1 MRQSIWLAALGITF
15 VVILA
20 VATGLPGGCLPGS
33 VTVGDTVD
41 TSHGAVAAVT
51 SVESPAVSYPNY
63 PSPPQGTFM
72 DPIVH
77 ENAVAYC
84 NGTTLMLVY
93 DTASRKIIYDARA
106 TPTPVP
112 GPAASPLPT
121 PDASLMME
129 AAPAPEPGLP
139 PIEGNAPEPA
149 SQPSPSPAPAAVK
162 ENLVVP
168 VEWGA
173 WAAGLLLLAIPY
185 AGIYVMYNRWK

>member
-1 MRQSIWLAALGITF
+1 MFIA
-15 VVILA
+15 ILA

-33 VTVGDTVD
+33 IIVGDTVEA
-41 TSHGAVAAVT
+41 SQGAAAAVT
-51 SVESPAVSYPNY
+51 AVESSAVSYPNY

-77 ENAVAYC
+77 ESAVAYC

-93 DTASRKIIYDARA
+93 DTASQKIIYDARA

-121 PDASLMME
+121 PDAGLTME
-129 AAPAPEPGLP
+129 AAPVPEPSLP
-139 PIEGNAPEPA
+139 PVEGNAPEPA
-149 SQPSPSPAPAAVK
+149 SQPSSLPVPSPEPAAVK